1 MTRQIPARIIL
12 MDKGAIDNRHAL
24 QHILQTLPQI
34 MTVAQTRVLVEYDV
48 DLDVQLVAG
57 VVGLQVLDLSDGLGE
72 AHGEVEEDVALVG
85 RRGGAGEV
93 ADMRGAGAGP
103 AGDDEQREEETAEG
117 VEPPD
122 LRVVADCADCQ

>member
-1 MTRQIPARIIL
+1 
-12 MDKGAIDNRHAL
+12 
-24 QHILQTLPQI
+24 
-34 MTVAQTRVLVEYDV
+34 MTVAQTCILVEYDV

-57 VVGLQVLDLSDGLGE
+57 VVGLQVFDLGDGLGE

-103 AGDDEQREEETAEG
+103 VGDDEERGGDRRGRRATRFARSSRLYRLSMRFSNSVEG
-117 VEPPD
+117 RGD
-122 LRVVADCADCQ
+122 YLLGI